1 MAEPILQE
9 VSQFMIANNELEKEA
24 LQELEEIDKVEK
36 VVNQD
41 YSLDIPDN
49 LGMCINFIKVTR
61 QLC

>member
-9 VSQFMIANNELEKEA
+9 MSQFMIANNELEKEA

-41 YSLDIPDN
+41 YSLDIPDS
-49 LGMCINFIKVTR
+49 LATCIKFT
-61 QLC
+61 